1 MTIDTFHN
9 MLQWSTLISIVCM
22 FIWLSLITF
31 ARNFLFRLYSSK
43 LKISMEQFDV
53 IHYSAITIFKILIVV
68 FNIAPLLALYIIR

>member
-31 ARNFLFRLYSSK
+31 ARNFLFRLYGSK

>member
-22 FIWLSLITF
+22 LIWLSLITF
-31 ARNFLFRLYSSK
+31 ARNFLFRLYGSK